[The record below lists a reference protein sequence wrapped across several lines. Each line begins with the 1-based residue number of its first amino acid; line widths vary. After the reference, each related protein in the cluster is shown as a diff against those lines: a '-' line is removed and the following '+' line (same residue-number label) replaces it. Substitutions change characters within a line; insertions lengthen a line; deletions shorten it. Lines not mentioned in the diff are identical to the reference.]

1 MKVYANS
8 VNRDVLN
15 INKSTIGD
23 VLDLGE
29 ERVIFADDDSAV
41 SNSFFETRCH
51 GFKILVIVPNVG
63 DEINVAGAMIL
74 NLIKARAVIFVAF
87 TNFSTDTKITSEVK
101 NSLAILGVKENNIIY
116 LDNDDAFTLKKLIL
130 EIEADVI
137 FCADFDIPAD
147 HRRLSIDFDQAL
159 GEILASGGNK
169 YQPEIYKS
177 FAYATAFSAIQDF
190 YSDNLQETKRPLD
203 FDLIDKVNYTWSERI
218 RFPVFEDCRQ
228 PLIQHNP
235 IAKAIFAYKSQQNDK
250 NVLGILNSD
259 EVFFERRTD
268 NLVYT
273 AEISATSGDFS
284 KVYDFHIINTEGFNE
299 SRAKFCNHIWKPDKG
314 DSEKRLT
321 LSWKNLQQIEQI
333 KIYGDINSERDNQLK
348 LSLNDSISFE
358 LNLPKY
364 GKPCVVDFP
373 EIIFASEVEI
383 QLQAEIGI
391 AEIEIFAEKEP
402 RRIIKPFIKITID
415 DNFVYD
421 YLISKSKKRVELDIY
436 RFHTSQPIEMS
447 VSDGVI
453 YCSDEKFILQFDSDD
468 VTVRAEIAGDSEIFD
483 QIKIHRKSPLYF
495 WKLKLKQLFE
505 RMNIHL
511 YQTVDHSINRIK
523 SLLHFKL

>member
-1 MKVYANS
+1 M
-8 VNRDVLN
+8 N
-15 INKSTIGD
+15 INKSTMGD
-23 VLDLGE
+23 VLDLAE
-29 ERVIFADDDSAV
+29 ERVILADDDSEV

-51 GFKILVIVPNVG
+51 GFKILVIVPKAG

-74 NLIKARAVIFVAF
+74 NLIKARAVVFVAF
-87 TNFSTDTKITSEVK
+87 TNFSKDTKITSEVES
-101 NSLAILGVKENNIIY
+101 SLAILGVKGKNIIY
-116 LDNDDAFTLKKLIL
+116 LDNDDTFTLKKLIL

-147 HRRLSIDFDQAL
+147 HRRLSINFDQAL
-159 GEILASGGNK
+159 GEILSSDGNK

-190 YSDNLQETKRPLD
+190 YNDNLLETKRPLD

-228 PLIQHNP
+228 PLIRTNP
-235 IAKAIFAYKSQQNDK
+235 IAKAIFAYKSQRNERP
-250 NVLGILNSD
+250 VLGILNSD

-268 NLVYT
+268 NLIYT

-284 KVYDFHIINTEGFNE
+284 KVRDFHIINTVDFNE
-299 SRAKFCNHIWKPDKG
+299 SRANFCNHIWKPDK
-314 DSEKRLT
+314 DDNEKRLT

-333 KIYGDINSERDNQLK
+333 KIYGDIDSECETQIKISLDDNIA
-348 LSLNDSISFE
+348 SE

-364 GKPCVVDFP
+364 GKPCVVDFS
-373 EIIFASEVEI
+373 EKVFASKIEI
-383 QLQAEIGI
+383 QLQNEIGI
-391 AEIEIFAEKEP
+391 AEIEIFSENEP
-402 RRIIKPFIKITID
+402 RRVIKPFIKITID

-436 RFHTSQPIEMS
+436 RFHTTQPIEMS

-453 YCSDEKFILQFDSDD
+453 FCSDEKFILQFDSDD

-483 QIKIHRKSPLYF
+483 QIKIHRKSPLHF

-505 RMNIHL
+505 RINIHL
-511 YQTVDHSINRIK
+511 YQIVGHSINRIK
-523 SLLHFKL
+523 SLVHFKL